1 MHKKKILIVED
12 SKGLVYI
19 IAEFLQN
26 VGYYPLCTYNGKDAI
41 CSVLKE
47 TPSLAIVDIGLPDIS
62 GLSVI
67 ERIKEINSKVP
78 IIAISGP
85 KDIEKEIAMYKKGIV
100 LFHKKPLHLGLLEV
114 QIKNLLP
121 NNKNNTIQIKDIKID
136 IDIGIII
143 KNNVRI
149 PLTKNELSCLTYLI
163 EAQGCL
169 CSRESILRRL
179 NFNPNDKTEHSVDTL
194 VCRLRKKL
202 GHTGID
208 EIIETVNGKGYRILT
223 PREG

>member
-26 VGYYPLCTYNGKDAI
+26 AGYSPLCTYNGKDAI

-67 ERIKEINSKVP
+67 ERIKEINSKLP

-85 KDIEKEIAMYKKGIV
+85 KDIEKEIAIYKKGVV
-100 LFHKKPLHLGLLEV
+100 LFHKKPLHLPLLGV
-114 QIKNLLP
+114 QIGNLLP
-121 NNKNNTIQIKDIKID
+121 NHKNKSIQIKDIKID
-136 IDIGIII
+136 IDTGIII
-143 KNNVRI
+143 KNGANI
-149 PLTKNELSCLTYLI
+149 PLTKNELTCITYLI

-179 NFNPNDKTEHSVDTL
+179 NFSPNDKREHSVDTL

-202 GHTGID
+202 GHTEID
-208 EIIETVNGKGYRILT
+208 EIIETVKGRGYRILI